1 MEQLTGDLN
10 LLAGFF
16 LESLGGLLGGAF
28 LLPAIA
34 ALVVG
39 LVILT
44 VMIIRELV
52 TIQDPRSQ
60 KHYQQALA

>member
-1 MEQLTGDLN
+1 MEPLTGDLN

-34 ALVVG
+34 ALAVG

-44 VMIIRELV
+44 VMIIREL
-52 TIQDPRSQ
+52 
-60 KHYQQALA
+60 KK

>member
-16 LESLGGLLGGAF
+16 LESVGGLLSGAF

-34 ALVVG
+34 ALAVG
-39 LVILT
+39 LVVLT
-44 VMIIRELV
+44 VMIIREL
-52 TIQDPRSQ
+52 
-60 KHYQQALA
+60 KK